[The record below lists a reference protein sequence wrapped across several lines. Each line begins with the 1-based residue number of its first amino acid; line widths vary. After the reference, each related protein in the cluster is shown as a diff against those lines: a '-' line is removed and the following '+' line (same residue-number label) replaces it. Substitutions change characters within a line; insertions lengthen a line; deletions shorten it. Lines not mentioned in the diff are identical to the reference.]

1 MPFVIQDPP
10 ETVYVY
16 TLVEYPLGNYF
27 LGLHSGHDIHM
38 SEFASAVQN
47 MLKVPSDLP
56 GATGRC
62 FSMQFKTK
70 QDLDQ
75 VTGGL
80 TYSCFNCGAVSSTLK
95 IRRGCEFTR
104 YCSKRCQS
112 MYWKKS
118 HKEECPQISFDRRSR
133 RVRDTH
139 LWYGVLS
146 GYDFELW
153 TQLLPPQRFEI
164 CTAPDTSEV

>member
-1 MPFVIQDPP
+1 MQHFELSKTISFVIQDPP

-16 TLVEYPLGNYF
+16 TLLEYPLGNYF

-70 QDLDQ
+70 QDLEQ
-75 VTGGL
+75 VVGAL
-80 TYSCFNCGAVSSTLK
+80 SYSCFNCGTMSPRLK
-95 IRRGCEFTR
+95 ICQQCQFSR
-104 YCSKRCQS
+104 YCNKSCQRLH
-112 MYWKKS
+112 WNKS
-118 HKEECPQISFDRRSR
+118 HKNDCPHILFNRPGR
-133 RVRDTH
+133 RVPGTQI
-139 LWYGVLS
+139 WYGLLS
-146 GYDFELW
+146 GYYFELW
-153 TQLLPPQRFEI
+153 TQLLPPQ
-164 CTAPDTSEV
+164 

>member
-70 QDLDQ
+70 QDLEHSG
-75 VTGGL
+75 TGRGSVIL
-80 TYSCFNCGAVSSTLK
+80 LLLQLWGNESEAQDMSTV
-95 IRRGCEFTR
+95 
-104 YCSKRCQS
+104 
-112 MYWKKS
+112 
-118 HKEECPQISFDRRSR
+118 P
-133 RVRDTH
+133 
-139 LWYGVLS
+139 VLS
-146 GYDFELW
+146 IL
-153 TQLLPPQRFEI
+153 
-164 CTAPDTSEV
+164 